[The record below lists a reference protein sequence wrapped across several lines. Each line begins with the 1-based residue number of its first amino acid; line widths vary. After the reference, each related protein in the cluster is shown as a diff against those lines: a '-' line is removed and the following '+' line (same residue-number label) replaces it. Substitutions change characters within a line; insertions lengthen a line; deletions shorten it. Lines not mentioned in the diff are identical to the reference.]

1 MASDEQKR
9 SGEIDEKTTSQPEP
23 SATAEPH
30 AQSQKFWRTFLKK
43 MAIAVGLF
51 WKELY
56 RLRLNRLDLARAE
69 RRLGEKAYAT
79 GTADGQPGL
88 VSRLDQVTGRVAHL
102 RQQKSDVRFLR
113 LAGDV
118 HAKAGRHAGDL
129 LVGPLAEIVDHGQL
143 LRMAA
148 GVGEERFEEHGVFI
162 AKARQ
167 GCERRRRT
175 QKSEVRSQK
184 QDPSP

>member
-9 SGEIDEKTTSQPEP
+9 NGEIDEKTTSQPEP

-79 GTADGQPGL
+79 GTAEGQVEL
-88 VSRLDQVTGRVAHL
+88 VSRLDQVTERLTQL
-102 RQQKSDVRFLR
+102 RRQEVEPASTFGEK
-113 LAGDV
+113 
-118 HAKAGRHAGDL
+118 AKHW
-129 LVGPLAEIVDHGQL
+129 Q
-143 LRMAA
+143 A
-148 GVGEERFEEHGVFI
+148 GVGKAIQIRSAETKASPNSKASWRKPS
-162 AKARQ
+162 AK
-167 GCERRRRT
+167 
-175 QKSEVRSQK
+175 
-184 QDPSP
+184 